1 MESKAGIPPERAL
14 TRVLVA
20 VDGSE
25 FAKKAIS
32 VAVTLC
38 KAVKSE
44 LVAFHAI
51 PVPRYS
57 FTAEAG
63 GTYPFPLNQYFA
75 SARNEARGL
84 VNDAVA
90 FAKNNGVQASGLVA
104 DPTYSIVEA
113 IVQAAIS
120 HDIDLIVVGS
130 RGLSGFKK
138 LLMGSV
144 SSAVVNHA
152 HCSVLVVR

>member
-1 MESKAGIPPERAL
+1 METHEGHDFKRL
-14 TRVLVA
+14 LVA
-20 VDGSE
+20 VDGSDY
-25 FAKKAIS
+25 AKKAIK

-38 KAVKSE
+38 KAVNAE

-63 GTYPFPLNQYFA
+63 GMYPFPLNQYFA
-75 SARNEARGL
+75 SARKEAQGL
-84 VNDAVA
+84 VDDAVA
-90 FAKNNGVQASGLVA
+90 LAKNSGVQATGLVA

-120 HDIDLIVVGS
+120 HDIDLIVLGS

-138 LLMGSV
+138 LLIGSV